1 MILTEVYPN
10 SAVTGSI
17 SLDDSSDLEHWY
29 PKVDGVRFN
38 FVISNGASLTEPS
51 DNLSNTADRA
61 LLRFIRSQSDLIIT
75 TGKTARA
82 ESLSASKYAPMLII
96 TKSTE
101 ELDFPAATDP
111 TGTNVYI
118 TQRLGT
124 VYPSEKAL
132 AIGGFQESVPTF
144 VQSFCRA
151 NNFVRPVLESGTETA
166 RLFGI
171 ESMIAEADLTLVGFT
186 NQDEAHKAAREL
198 LEQISFASPRV
209 VQVLRF
215 ENTWFFR
222 FESQ

>member
-1 MILTEVYPN
+1 LILTEVYPN
-10 SAVTGSI
+10 SGVTGSI
-17 SLDDSSDLEHWY
+17 SLDDSSELEHWY
-29 PKVDGVRFN
+29 PKVEGVRFN
-38 FVISNGASLTEPS
+38 FVISNGESLTETS

-82 ESLSASKYAPMLII
+82 ENLSASKYAPMLML

-111 TGTNVYI
+111 TGNNVFI

-124 VYPSEKAL
+124 VYPSEKAI
-132 AIGGFQESVPTF
+132 AIGGFQESVPSF

-151 NNFVRPVLESGTETA
+151 NNFVRPVLESGIETA

-171 ESMIAEADLTLVGFT
+171 ESMIAEVDLTLVGFT

-198 LEQISFASPRV
+198 LEQISFAGPKV
-209 VQVLRF
+209 VQILRF
-215 ENTWFFR
+215 ENTWFLR

>member
-1 MILTEVYPN
+1 LILTEVYPN

-29 PKVDGVRFN
+29 PKVEGVRFN
-38 FVISNGASLTEPS
+38 FVISNGASLTEAS
-51 DNLSNTADRA
+51 DNLSNSADRA

-82 ESLSASKYAPMLII
+82 ENLSASKYAPMLII

-101 ELDFPAATDP
+101 ELDFPAVTNP
-111 TGTNVYI
+111 TGNNVYI

-124 VYPSEKAL
+124 VYPSEKAI

-151 NNFVRPVLESGTETA
+151 NNFVRPVLESGIETA
-166 RLFGI
+166 KLFGL
-171 ESMIAEADLTLVGFT
+171 ERMIAEVDLTLVDFT
-186 NQDEAHKAAREL
+186 NQDEAHKEASEL
-198 LEQISFASPRV
+198 LDQISFASPRD
-209 VQVLRF
+209 VQILRF